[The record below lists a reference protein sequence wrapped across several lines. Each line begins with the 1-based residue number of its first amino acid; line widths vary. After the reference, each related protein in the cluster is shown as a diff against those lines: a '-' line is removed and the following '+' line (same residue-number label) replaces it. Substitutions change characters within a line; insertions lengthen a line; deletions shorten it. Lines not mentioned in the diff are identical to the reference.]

1 MIQPPNLQPGDTIG
15 IVCPAGAIPAEK
27 VQNCVDTLKK
37 WGYQV
42 RLGATV
48 GAKKDSFAGTD
59 AQRASD
65 LQSMLDDPNI
75 QAILCGRGGYGVSRI
90 IDLIDF
96 SKFKVQPKWVVGF
109 SDITVL
115 HAALQKQDCM
125 SIHGPMAAAF
135 SKGVHGEVFTDSLKA
150 LLEGH
155 SMDLEAK
162 PHPFNQ
168 LGKATAALVGGN
180 LCIIAHLIG
189 SKHALET
196 KGKLL
201 FIEDV
206 GEYHYNLDRMMLQI
220 KNAGL
225 LEGLA
230 GLIVGGFTD
239 MKDPSTDFGATAYE
253 IIAQHTAAY
262 TYPKCFGFPISHDIN
277 NFAVKEGGVYTL
289 DVQSNSVALLCND

>member
-27 VQNCVDTLKK
+27 VQNCIETLTK

-48 GAKKDSFAGTD
+48 GAKKDCFSGTD

-65 LQSMLDDPNI
+65 LQSMLDDPGVH
-75 QAILCGRGGYGVSRI
+75 AILCGRGGYGVSRM
-90 IDLIDF
+90 IDQINF
-96 SKFKVQPKWVVGF
+96 TQFKAHPKWVIGF

-115 HAALQKQDCM
+115 HAALQKQNYM

-150 LLEGH
+150 LLEGR
-155 SMDLEAK
+155 SIDVEAK
-162 PHPFNQ
+162 PHPLNE
-168 LGKATAALVGGN
+168 LGKVTAPLVGGN
-180 LCIIAHLIG
+180 LCLIAHLIG
-189 SKHALET
+189 SRNAFET

-206 GEYHYNLDRMMLQI
+206 GEYHYNLDRMMIQI

-253 IIAQHTAAY
+253 IIAHHTASYA
-262 TYPKCFGFPISHDIN
+262 YPKCFGFPISHDIN
-277 NFAVKEGGVYTL
+277 NFAVKEGGIYTL
-289 DVQSNSVALLCND
+289 DVQSNIVCLLQS